1 LKNSHIKIHW
11 PNNITTEA
19 NEGDDWFINA
29 KKADVEIPKGC
40 LSGSC
45 GACEIDVNGRTVR
58 PCISN
63 IKSSKQNTLNI
74 EFTTDPYWNE
84 VTYLNS

>member
-1 LKNSHIKIHW
+1 MKKPLTKINW
-11 PNNITTEA
+11 PNKVLTEA

-29 KKADVEIPKGC
+29 KKANINIPKGC

-45 GACEIDVNGRTVR
+45 GACEIDVNGNTIR

-63 IKSSKQNTLNI
+63 IKSSTQKLLNI
-74 EFTTDPYWNE
+74 ELTIDPYWH
-84 VTYLNS
+84 

>member
-1 LKNSHIKIHW
+1 MKKSLIRIHW
-11 PNNITTEA
+11 PNNISTEA

-29 KKADVEIPKGC
+29 KKANVIIPSGC

-45 GACEIDVNGRTVR
+45 GACEIDVNGKTVR

-63 IKSSKQNTLNI
+63 IKSSNQKLLNI
-74 EFTTDPYWNE
+74 ELTSDPYWE
-84 VTYLNS
+84 

>member
-1 LKNSHIKIHW
+1 MKKTLIKINW
-11 PNNITTEA
+11 PNNISTEA

-29 KKADVEIPKGC
+29 KKANINIPKGC

-45 GACEIDVNGRTVR
+45 GACEIDVNGNTIR

-63 IKSSKQNTLNI
+63 IKSSTQKLLNI
-74 EFTTDPYWNE
+74 EFTSDPYWN
-84 VTYLNS
+84 

>member
-1 LKNSHIKIHW
+1 LKQTHIRINW
-11 PNNITTEA
+11 PNKISTEA

-29 KKADVEIPKGC
+29 KKANINIPTGC

-45 GACEIDVNGRTVR
+45 GACEIDVNGSTIR

-63 IKSSKQNTLNI
+63 IKSSTQKLLNI
-74 EFTTDPYWNE
+74 ELTSDPYWN
-84 VTYLNS
+84 